1 MNQVIKTVIIA
12 LSALLASIQINANSP
27 DANLIEKYNKASSL
41 LEPLNFYG
49 EQIYIYSPKSRGIS
63 ANELSRE
70 LERSLDS
77 IHALLVNGIEMQW
90 RLISQSIRQISIKI

>member
-41 LEPLNFYG
+41 LEPFT
-49 EQIYIYSPKSRGIS
+49 SVS
-63 ANELSRE
+63 
-70 LERSLDS
+70 
-77 IHALLVNGIEMQW
+77 
-90 RLISQSIRQISIKI
+90 